1 MKGFGPPQGAYCLED
16 ELGFNQ
22 IILQIVMIVS
32 GSRRSLEKEMATH
45 SSILAWNIPWGEEP
59 GGLQYTGSQEL
70 YTIEWL
76 THTHTHTHTHTRIV

>member
-45 SSILAWNIPWGEEP
+45 SSILAWNIPWAEECVRLHSP
-59 GGLQYTGSQEL
+59 WGHRESDTTEPLHFL
-70 YTIEWL
+70 F
-76 THTHTHTHTHTRIV
+76 